1 LKRMSAE
8 TSETRHKRDLPSE
21 RPKGVHDIRD
31 LPDPEFDSLW
41 ESVFVDPKLK
51 DQLLGQAIL
60 NYTLRPRLSRARV
73 PLHGVILLVGVP
85 GTGKTSLAQGLASR
99 TAQAFPKAEFRYV
112 EVEPHSLA
120 SGSLGKS
127 QQAVTQILGTVIAEQ
142 ADGGPLIVLLDEVE
156 TIAADR
162 SKMSLQANP
171 VDVHRATDAVLTA
184 MDHLA
189 AQRPGILFVATSN
202 FPEAV
207 DSALISRADLVVTVP
222 LPDKQACRAILEDTV
237 FAIAEAFPALKDL
250 ASSRAMADA
259 AQLCVGLDGRRIRK
273 IVIGAIALR
282 KDVALDPTKLTADL
296 IVEAARQA
304 RAEAGIDGGK
314 R

>member
-1 LKRMSAE
+1 MLAR
-8 TSETRHKRDLPSE
+8 TDETRPKRQIPAE
-21 RPKGVHDIRD
+21 RPKGIHDIRD
-31 LPDPEFDSLW
+31 LPDTEFDSLW
-41 ESVFVDPKLK
+41 ESVVVDPKLK

-60 NYTLRPRLSRARV
+60 NFTLRPKLRRARV

-85 GTGKTSLAQGLASR
+85 GTGKTSLARGLASR
-99 TAQAFPKAEFRYV
+99 TAQSFPKHEFRYI

-127 QQAVTQILGTVIAEQ
+127 QQAVSQVLGTVIAEQ

-156 TIAADR
+156 TLAADR
-162 SKMSLQANP
+162 SKMSLEANP

-184 MDHLA
+184 LDQLA

-207 DSALISRADLVVTVP
+207 DSALISRADLVVTLP
-222 LPDKQACRAILEDTV
+222 LPDKQGCRAILEDTV
-237 FAIAEAFPALKDL
+237 AAVAEAFPELKEL
-250 ASSRAMADA
+250 ASSKGLAEA

-273 IVIGAIALR
+273 IVIAAIALK
-282 KDVALDPTKLTADL
+282 KDVALDPAKLTADL

-304 RAEAGIDGGK
+304 RAEAGIDGCK